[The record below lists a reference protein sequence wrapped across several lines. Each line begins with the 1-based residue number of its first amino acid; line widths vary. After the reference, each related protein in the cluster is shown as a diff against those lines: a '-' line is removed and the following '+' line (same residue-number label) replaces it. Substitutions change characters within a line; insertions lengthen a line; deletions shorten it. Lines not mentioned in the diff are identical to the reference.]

1 MPATHIHLVRHG
13 EVHNPGGVIYGRL
26 PHFHLSENGKKMAE
40 AAALALAAAGVK
52 PAKLVVSPLLRTQQS
67 AEPIAQRFS
76 LEPHLDERI
85 TEPHNFFEG
94 RRVSLKTLLVHPQLL
109 IHLRNP
115 FRPSWGESYVSV
127 VERMMSAMS
136 EAAESVSGGH
146 VVFVTHQ
153 LPIWMVHRHLA
164 GERLAHNPSKRRC
177 SLSSITSFEYLD
189 GKFRE
194 VGYVEPAVDLASID
208 KGAV

>member
-13 EVHNPGGVIYGRL
+13 EVHNPGGVLYGRL

-40 AAALALAAAGVK
+40 AAALSLSAIGAK

-67 AEPIAQRFS
+67 AEPIAKQFS
-76 LEPHLDERI
+76 LKPDLDERI
-85 TEPHNFFEG
+85 TEPYNFFEG
-94 RRVSLKTLLVHPQLL
+94 RKVSAKTVLLRPHL
-109 IHLRNP
+109 IFHLRNP
-115 FRPSWGESYVSV
+115 MQPSWGESYVSV
-127 VERMMSAMS
+127 VERMMRSMR
-136 EAAESVSGGH
+136 EAAESVSDGH

-177 SLSSITSFEYLD
+177 SLSSITTFEYLD

-194 VGYVEPAVDLASID
+194 VGYLEPAADLASID